1 MRHRSPCWAV
11 VLVVA
16 AGGRAMAQVP
26 AATPVETRP
35 EGSGMTPAPAQQ
47 LALPARLASA
57 AGHPD
62 LPDLTLFFALRN
74 AAAALDVARTTAL
87 AQTLLERYPD
97 SIWAGRAQLD
107 VRRVRLRTRDPGGAQ
122 KWLDAAAD
130 AIPDD
135 DGAGPIVAL
144 ERAEVAHELGD
155 DEGALEVAA
164 ELRDA
169 RPGGLVVRRARR
181 LVERIRQRPDRE
193 PSLAERLAEADLRLS
208 EGDAQ
213 GAQAETLAVLA
224 AGPTREARDHAL
236 WIQARAAWALGTPA
250 AAEALCLALAT

>member
-1 MRHRSPCWAV
+1 
-11 VLVVA
+11 
-16 AGGRAMAQVP
+16 
-26 AATPVETRP
+26 
-35 EGSGMTPAPAQQ
+35 
-47 LALPARLASA
+47 
-57 AGHPD
+57 
-62 LPDLTLFFALRN
+62 
-74 AAAALDVARTTAL
+74 
-87 AQTLLERYPD
+87 
-97 SIWAGRAQLD
+97 
-107 VRRVRLRTRDPGGAQ
+107 

-181 LVERIRQRPDRE
+181 LVERIRPRPDRE

-208 EGDAQ
+208 EDDAR
-213 GAQAETLAVLA
+213 GAQAETLAVLSA
-224 AGPTREARDHAL
+224 SPTREARDHAL

-250 AAEALCLALAT
+250 AAEALCLALATGDPGADSARALGHAPRWRWNADDGVAALRLFREVARRFPGSREGPDALYAI